1 MKRIL
6 LGLALALSLCSSAAA
21 QPAAEGG
28 IEARVRLR
36 AVDRATVR
44 IIAIGGV
51 HAVPFDGERTRL
63 ARVAAI
69 GDASHGSGVA
79 IGDSLVLTA
88 AHVVR
93 GADLVTVLPTGG
105 NRSLP
110 TTVVYVDSEHDLA
123 VLHVADELPAT
134 LTLPTAQRVMEIA
147 ERLFATGFPI
157 DVQQRYPAAVSG
169 ELSRENNDGSLQVA
183 MNVNGGNSGGPVLD
197 ERGALVGIV
206 TSRGEPRAGVVG
218 IAFLEPL
225 RFILPAVARA
235 RAVLARGA
243 PTYTAEDR
251 TLAQVAADFVRTSD
265 ERPSYEQ
272 TTIATLASA
281 VSDVSTPEGLMLVA
295 AHAWNMRVALLE
307 DRNAPN
313 LAALNEA
320 ERRTARWLVQTAVD
334 LSERALGVAPYLLV
348 RYSAARSIVALGR
361 PMLATPASP
370 ARPAQAARPPARR

>member
-1 MKRIL
+1 MKRFV
-6 LGLALALSLCSSAAA
+6 LGLLLAFSFSAPSAAQRNQA
-21 QPAAEGG
+21 RD
-28 IEARVRLR
+28 IESRVRLR
-36 AVDRATVR
+36 PVDRATVR
-44 IIAIGGV
+44 IIAIGGAR
-51 HAVPFDGERTRL
+51 AVPFEGRRTRL

-69 GDASHGSGVA
+69 GAASHGSGVS
-79 IGDSLVLTA
+79 IGASLVLTA

-93 GADLVTVLPTGG
+93 GADLVAVLPTGG
-105 NRSLP
+105 NQSLP
-110 TTVVYVDSEHDLA
+110 TTVVYVDPEHDVA
-123 VLHVADELPAT
+123 ILHVGGELPAA
-134 LTLPTAQRVMEIA
+134 LALPSSQRTMEIA
-147 ERLFATGFPI
+147 ERLYATGFPI

-183 MNVNGGNSGGPVLD
+183 MSVNGGNSGGPVLD
-197 ERGALVGIV
+197 RSGALVGIV

-235 RAVLARGA
+235 RAAIARVA
-243 PTYTAEDR
+243 PSYTAEDR
-251 TLAQVAADFVRTSD
+251 KLAQIAADFVRTSD

-272 TTIATLASA
+272 TSVATLSSA

-313 LAALNEA
+313 LSALNGA

-334 LSERALGVAPYLLV
+334 LSERALRVAPHILV
-348 RYSAARSIVALGR
+348 RYSAARAIVALGR
-361 PMLATPASP
+361 PMLQATTN
-370 ARPAQAARPPARR
+370 PAQTQVAAAARRR